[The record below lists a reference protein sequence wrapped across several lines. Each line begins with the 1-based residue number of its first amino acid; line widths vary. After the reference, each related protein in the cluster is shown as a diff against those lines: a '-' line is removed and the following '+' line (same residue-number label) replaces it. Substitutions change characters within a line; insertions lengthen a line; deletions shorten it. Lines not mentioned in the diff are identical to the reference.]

1 MSGDSN
7 RMETLSR
14 RRLFRLGAAAGGA
27 ATAAMVLA
35 ACGES
40 TPGDGKMA
48 DEMSAEREILDIS
61 FWDFETRPLGVA
73 AQDAW
78 FARAGIVADVRMNR
92 EVVPF
97 RETEP
102 KILAAKA
109 TGTLPDMVW
118 SQPDSTWSWA
128 GQEIVAP
135 ATDALDLMGR
145 DIFGENDLN
154 ATNLDGTNF
163 GVPQFLWPHILYYR
177 SDLYAAN
184 GLPAPTT
191 WDAIVSN
198 AQALNNP
205 PEIYGYFTYL
215 ADAHPKLAWS
225 LMPAHDAYVFD
236 ENGNNSVNS
245 EGTIAALKLAKAW
258 TMSRP
263 RARPPATRAPVDR
276 SSFAARRP
284 TWCRRRRSPAPSW
297 PTSRRCWSR
306 FPPSRSR
313 AWPGRA
319 PGWRA

>member
-40 TPGDGKMA
+40 TPGDGKIA

-154 ATNLDGTNF
+154 ATNLDGTNY

-191 WDAIVSN
+191 WDTIVSN

-215 ADAHPKLAWS
+215 ARRASQVGVELDAGA
-225 LMPAHDAYVFD
+225 
-236 ENGNNSVNS
+236 
-245 EGTIAALKLAKAW
+245 
-258 TMSRP
+258 
-263 RARPPATRAPVDR
+263 
-276 SSFAARRP
+276 
-284 TWCRRRRSPAPSW
+284 
-297 PTSRRCWSR
+297 
-306 FPPSRSR
+306 
-313 AWPGRA
+313 
-319 PGWRA
+319 